1 MIEIKISQGAS
12 AGDGFKIGNKLIGD
26 ELRKHLK
33 LKEGQDAVMPVRFP
47 DINSRDDLKRKVDQ
61 LREITGGVP
70 IAVKIA
76 AGNIEM
82 DLDTVLYSGAD
93 AVVIDGAQGETAGSP
108 EITIN
113 NFGIPT
119 LYALIRAV
127 EYLKE

>member
-1 MIEIKISQGAS
+1 M
-12 AGDGFKIGNKLIGD
+12 IGD

-127 EYLKE
+127 EYLEKNNCRDRISSS